1 MSDLTECEAIIMENY
16 YIIKQ
21 LSERKPILNTITPC
35 LPEDIEEWW
44 YDIRC
49 NANIL
54 DYYK

>member
-1 MSDLTECEAIIMENY
+1 MENY